1 MLFSKIYDTFWC
13 GSTNIVFLQTCYSH
27 VGKLMAYVWWF
38 ISCYSFAQW
47 ISGSYWWLA
56 MYNWFIFL
64 ELKAYAVLSSLFSG
78 RHTVELQQKC
88 LVRFV
93 VGWLHTFS
101 VCVYYTGLTKSYWG
115 FSNHT
120 HTKLCQYHLVK
131 CVTFLLVT
139 VDTYVTSSNL
149 IFSLKESSLGLPIKQ
164 RIFFKLVY
172 SSFPSVLGVKNIKLH
187 VQNIN
192 GKNNITV

>member
-1 MLFSKIYDTFWC
+1 MIPFDVAVLT
-13 GSTNIVFLQTCYSH
+13 VFLHTCHGH

-64 ELKAYAVLSSLFSG
+64 ELKAYAVLSSLFSW

-93 VGWLHTFS
+93 VGWLHTFL

-131 CVTFLLVT
+131 RVTFLLVT
-139 VDTYVTSSNL
+139 GYLCDLFRSHIQSKG
-149 IFSLKESSLGLPIKQ
+149 IFSWTTYKT
-164 RIFFKLVY
+164 
-172 SSFPSVLGVKNIKLH
+172 
-187 VQNIN
+187 QNIF
-192 GKNNITV
+192 